1 MSSQDRRFQ
10 VRGRPARVLHRPQV
24 LQYIAHA
31 RARPRGLRAFKLS
44 RSGISRYSNQANGR
58 QGRPPAIAPCARGGD
73 SRDRPIVPSIAQI
86 RDLQDSLHLME
97 NVGAE
102 RGVRAR
108 LDAL

>member
-10 VRGRPARVLHRPQV
+10 VCGRPARVLHGPEV

-58 QGRPPAIAPCARGGD
+58 QGRPPAIAPCARGGGVIGIGLSFLR
-73 SRDRPIVPSIAQI
+73 SRKSEICRTVCI
-86 RDLQDSLHLME
+86 
-97 NVGAE
+97 
-102 RGVRAR
+102 
-108 LDAL
+108 